1 MAFATRAYITVI
13 IARKEC
19 CHLLFQSVEEL
30 FMKRLISLFFV
41 FGFTFNALPALA
53 ENKASSLDKREVL
66 VLTPMQREHVLSEM
80 RALLSGVQNIL
91 GALAENDMKA
101 VADIAR
107 PLGRSMAGKA
117 EDHLKGV
124 LPKHFMQLG
133 MDVHHDFDSIAA
145 LAVSGADGKA
155 VLRELSRSMKKC
167 QACHANYQI
176 YSLKSSAT
184 EEKSSHHGH

>member
-1 MAFATRAYITVI
+1 
-13 IARKEC
+13 
-19 CHLLFQSVEEL
+19 
-30 FMKRLISLFFV
+30 MKRLSPIFFALV
-41 FGFTFNALPALA
+41 FTFNALPALA
-53 ENKASSLDKREVL
+53 ENKAPAIDKREML
-66 VLTPMQREHVLSEM
+66 VLTPMQREHVLGEM

-91 GALAENDMKA
+91 GALAEDDMKA

-133 MDVHHDFDSIAA
+133 MAAHEDFDTIAA
-145 LAVSGADGKA
+145 LAESGADSKA
-155 VLRELSRSMKKC
+155 VLGALSRSMNKC

-176 YSLKSSAT
+176 YPLKSSAKK
-184 EEKSSHHGH
+184 EESSHHGH

>member
-1 MAFATRAYITVI
+1 
-13 IARKEC
+13 
-19 CHLLFQSVEEL
+19 
-30 FMKRLISLFFV
+30 MKYFSPLFFV
-41 FGFTFNALPALA
+41 LVFTFCALSALA
-53 ENKASSLDKREVL
+53 ENKASFLDKREVL

-91 GALAENDMKA
+91 GALAEDDIQA
-101 VADIAR
+101 VAGIAR

-145 LAVSGADGKA
+145 LAESGADGKA
-155 VLRELSRSMKKC
+155 ILSELSRSMKKC
-167 QACHANYQI
+167 QACHAHYQI
-176 YSLKSSAT
+176 YPLKNGTT

>member
-1 MAFATRAYITVI
+1 
-13 IARKEC
+13 
-19 CHLLFQSVEEL
+19 
-30 FMKRLISLFFV
+30 MKHFSPLFFV
-41 FGFTFNALPALA
+41 LVLIFCALPALA
-53 ENKASSLDKREVL
+53 ENKAPAFDKREVL
-66 VLTPMQREHVLSEM
+66 VLTPMQREHVLAEM
-80 RALLSGVQNIL
+80 CALLSGVQNIL
-91 GALAENDMKA
+91 GALAEDDIKA

-145 LAVSGADGKA
+145 LAESGADGKA
-155 VLRELSRSMKKC
+155 ILSELSRSMKKC
-167 QACHANYQI
+167 QACHAHYQI
-176 YSLKSSAT
+176 YPLKNGTT

>member
-1 MAFATRAYITVI
+1 M
-13 IARKEC
+13 
-19 CHLLFQSVEEL
+19 
-30 FMKRLISLFFV
+30 
-41 FGFTFNALPALA
+41 
-53 ENKASSLDKREVL
+53 
-66 VLTPMQREHVLSEM
+66 
-80 RALLSGVQNIL
+80 QNIL
-91 GALAENDMKA
+91 GALAEDDIKA

-145 LAVSGADGKA
+145 LAESGADGKA
-155 VLRELSRSMKKC
+155 ILSELSRSMKKC
-167 QACHANYQI
+167 QACHAHYQI
-176 YSLKSSAT
+176 YPLKNGTT